1 MYMQYVEAKVIMATL
16 PSTNKN
22 IKKSLVELDMRTE
35 KQICVHDTT
44 CIVYNKLRVVE

>member
-22 IKKSLVELDMRTE
+22 IKKSLVELDMRE
-35 KQICVHDTT
+35 QK
-44 CIVYNKLRVVE
+44 NKFVCMIQRV

>member
-22 IKKSLVELDMRTE
+22 IKKSLVELDMREQKTNLCMI
-35 KQICVHDTT
+35 Q
-44 CIVYNKLRVVE
+44 RV